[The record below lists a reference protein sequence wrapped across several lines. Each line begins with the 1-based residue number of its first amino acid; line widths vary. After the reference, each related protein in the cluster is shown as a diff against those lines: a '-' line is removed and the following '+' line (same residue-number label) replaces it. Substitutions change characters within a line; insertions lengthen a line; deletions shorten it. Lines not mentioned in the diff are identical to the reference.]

1 MEIIYI
7 LLIISVIANIVLS
20 IGIRNLIKQNEE
32 LEDTLIE
39 VVEGTRTRVETAL
52 QQMKDIDNR
61 QVFEKDDEGCRPVFG
76 EYAEFYQ
83 RPGNEDLLLFYEY
96 FHGDSGKGLGASHQ
110 TGWTALIVELIE
122 RVKK

>member
-7 LLIISVIANIVLS
+7 LLIISVIVNIVLS

-61 QVFEKDDEGCRPVFG
+61 QVFEKDDEVGATF
-76 EYAEFYQ
+76 EQ
-83 RPGNEDLLLFYEY
+83 LKNIIEDLN
-96 FHGDSGKGLGASHQ
+96 Q
-110 TGWTALIVELIE
+110 EL
-122 RVKK
+122 